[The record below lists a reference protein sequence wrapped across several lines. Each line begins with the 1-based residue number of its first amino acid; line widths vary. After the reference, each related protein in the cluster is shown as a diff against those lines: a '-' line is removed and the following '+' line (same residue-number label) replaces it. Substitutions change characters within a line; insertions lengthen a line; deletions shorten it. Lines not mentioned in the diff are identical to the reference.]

1 MYKIVGLGVKNMSDL
16 ILKEIYGIY
25 ETKNL
30 KEQIKKYKLTE
41 REIFEKHNL
50 SEDELNTKSN
60 KNAYV
65 ENDVMTTVIK
75 RCRGEK
81 KRGER
86 KIVGFRKKLMI
97 PESEI
102 SECPELEVK
111 SKIGNIFMNEKIL
124 EEHSVTVYKILIFM
138 ILIFKSIRKKK

>member
-1 MYKIVGLGVKNMSDL
+1 M
-16 ILKEIYGIY
+16 
-25 ETKNL
+25 
-30 KEQIKKYKLTE
+30 TE
-41 REIFEKHNL
+41 REIIEKFDNL
-50 SEDELNTKSN
+50 SEDELNAK
-60 KNAYV
+60 
-65 ENDVMTTVIK
+65 VIK
-75 RCRGEK
+75 KFMSKMMLWQLLLNVAGVKK

-111 SKIGNIFMNEKIL
+111 SKIGNTFMNEKIL